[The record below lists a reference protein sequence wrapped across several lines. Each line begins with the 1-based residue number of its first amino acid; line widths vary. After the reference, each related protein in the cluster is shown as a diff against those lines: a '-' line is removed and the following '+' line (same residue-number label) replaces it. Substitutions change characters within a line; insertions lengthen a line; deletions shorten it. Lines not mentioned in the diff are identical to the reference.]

1 MTHVSHH
8 LTSLRKRRSSENP
21 KPSAQLPIHI
31 DPPPRPEPPHRPYH
45 NAARHRDDTNAGEK
59 PAVADDANKRLRN
72 HGAHKGENVADEIAD
87 GDSTRCLLWHEFRQ
101 HGTDAEEEIGD
112 ERYEPEDATVGRP
125 TVPDQSCRVE
135 KGGYPGVFAH
145 AVFRSVHQF
154 PLVVV
159 ASRLLGFARHDGVGP
174 LPAEEG
180 GEDVA
185 DAVGDVGQADDGGGE
200 AVGSLGEGGLQ
211 GDVEEVEGA
220 EGDGGVVDCQEDGG
234 EAQVEDYAEGVD
246 EEAAG

>member
-31 DPPPRPEPPHRPYH
+31 DPPPRPEPPHRPY
-45 NAARHRDDTNAGEK
+45 NNTARHRDDTNAGEK

-72 HGAHKGENVADEIAD
+72 HGAHKRKDVADEIAD
-87 GDSTRCLLWHEFRQ
+87 GDSTRCFFRHEFRQ
-101 HGTDAEEEIGD
+101 HRRRHGEDEHGTDAEEEIGD
-112 ERYEPEDATVGRP
+112 ERYKPEDATVGRP

-135 KGGYPGVFAH
+135 EGGDPGVFAH
-145 AVFRSVHQF
+145 AVFGSVHQF

-174 LPAEEG
+174 LPAEE
-180 GEDVA
+180 
-185 DAVGDVGQADDGGGE
+185 
-200 AVGSLGEGGLQ
+200 
-211 GDVEEVEGA
+211 
-220 EGDGGVVDCQEDGG
+220 
-234 EAQVEDYAEGVD
+234 
-246 EEAAG
+246 